1 MHTMASQVL
10 DLHDSSANQ
19 KSFNAQMMKMLE
31 KILDNQNVLR
41 QELFILRTNA
51 SQTASSKTSEPENN
65 KNINDN
71 KSISVASTGI
81 NTEEDPQRVILNIDK
96 HP

>member
-51 SQTASSKTSEPENN
+51 SQTVSSQTSEPENN